1 MKLAWAAICENPGKS
16 CVSNYQYKFST
27 SMHMFC
33 LQEVKLKIPCE
44 ATWFTNLA
52 FWFYFQ
58 DLADCRVFKS
68 EWVV

>member
-1 MKLAWAAICENPGKS
+1 
-16 CVSNYQYKFST
+16 
-27 SMHMFC
+27 MHMFC